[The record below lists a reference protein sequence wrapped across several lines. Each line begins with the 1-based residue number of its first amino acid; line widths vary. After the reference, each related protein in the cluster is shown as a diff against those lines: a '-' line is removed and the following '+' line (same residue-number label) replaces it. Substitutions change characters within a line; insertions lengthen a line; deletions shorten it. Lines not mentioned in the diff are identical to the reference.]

1 MATAETRMPE
11 YPTNTLLPRRI
22 RGKEVRAP
30 TAHERPEFRQ
40 TPATHVAQELPAEH
54 GAIGRGPW
62 RVESG
67 PSDVA
72 GAAAYLIHNSP
83 APHQSLPAQNLGH
96 TGVELWLSS
105 VSDK

>member
-40 TPATHVAQELPAEH
+40 TPRPPPTWLRNSQQSMGPSAE
-54 GAIGRGPW
+54 GPL
-62 RVESG
+62 ESG
-67 PSDVA
+67 VRPF
-72 GAAAYLIHNSP
+72 
-83 APHQSLPAQNLGH
+83 
-96 TGVELWLSS
+96 
-105 VSDK
+105 